1 MVGFNQLNVQF
12 TNEQCNVH
20 KVKRRGDVML
30 RLRNTLMSVLVLMV
44 STSFAVDVNISGK
57 LDLSKAGTFKVIKA
71 QVAGTDIVDTVNND
85 GTYLLRN
92 SGVGIKYNNSK
103 HVSKPVLAWKDI
115 GKSVKFVSGNS
126 SNYVVDAYTFD
137 GKLVTQG
144 AKFINGVAVVGTGSQ
159 TLYTKLRDVG
169 KTFPTYASRSM
180 DTTATDSGSVVGS
193 VIFIVTTCDSVC
205 RTDTLTEVPVTKWD
219 TILST
224 KYVVQRN
231 VKVTVPAKY
240 AADSVKIGYYNVYNN
255 PQNFF
260 SIALSNYKA
269 RRWSGYI
276 YSAYDSASY
285 GSDSYLYSAVAI
297 LKHKDSVIAFSDSI
311 ARVTAKTGD
320 VEFDSSELVNKIVSR
335 PLADTA
341 VVPWYAFT
349 VSKSAVNMAL
359 NRVMKLDSMVTYSD
373 TLVDSAWLAQ
383 RPYTFS
389 GLGQS
394 IRLDGEVVRGYRL
407 TSPDTSIAVQ
417 PSKEYDDST
426 VFSALDSV
434 RVTFVA
440 DTTDTTGYVSSDT
453 VGSRVNVYGTYE
465 PVYVRGY
472 SKELRTVAGT
482 QYTISLPVSAGG
494 VTAKNS
500 GGISQLEVF
509 VRLPVKYISQVKTTA
524 NFVYRRANK
533 HYK

>member
-1 MVGFNQLNVQF
+1 MRIKQMITTLAMLVGVSCAVEVNV
-12 TNEQCNVH
+12 
-20 KVKRRGDVML
+20 
-30 RLRNTLMSVLVLMV
+30 
-44 STSFAVDVNISGK
+44 SGK
-57 LDLSKAGTFKVIKA
+57 LDLSKAGTA
-71 QVAGTDIVDTVNND
+71 QTITAHISGTNIVDTVDRNTGMYSLRSA
-85 GTYLLRN
+85 GTPIVERQAN
-92 SGVGIKYNNSK
+92 VQPG
-103 HVSKPVLAWKDI
+103 LAWKEL
-115 GKSVKFVSGNS
+115 GKSVRMIGNS
-126 SNYVVDAYTFD
+126 TGYVVDAYSFD
-137 GKLVTQG
+137 GKIVTKG
-144 AKFINGVAVVGTGSQ
+144 AKFVNGVAVVGNGSQ
-159 TLYTKLRDVG
+159 MIYTRLRNVG
-169 KTFPTYASRSM
+169 KNVLAARYM
-180 DTTATDSGSVVGS
+180 DTGFVVGS
-193 VIFIVTTCDSVC
+193 VVFIVTTCDSVC

-482 QYTISLPVSAGG
+482 QYTILLPVSAGG